1 MFGLL
6 SSSSFGLSG
15 CAGLAVVLALTFVS
29 TFFSFS
35 ASVLGSGS
43 SVVAGCAV
51 GGCEDE
57 VFGSS

>member
-1 MFGLL
+1 M
-6 SSSSFGLSG
+6 
-15 CAGLAVVLALTFVS
+15 LALTFVS
-29 TFFSFS
+29 IFFSFS

-43 SVVAGCAV
+43 SVVAGCVV